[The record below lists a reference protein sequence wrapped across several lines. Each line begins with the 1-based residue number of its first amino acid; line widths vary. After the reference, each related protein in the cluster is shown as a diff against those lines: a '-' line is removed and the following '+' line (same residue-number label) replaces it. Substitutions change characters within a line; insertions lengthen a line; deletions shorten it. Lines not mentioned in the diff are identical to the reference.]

1 MTTAQ
6 RMILGFIAAAISVL
20 IFHQGMILLLR
31 EIGMLP
37 AAVRVWN
44 LTPNP
49 FGVPQ
54 VLNLCFWGGLYG
66 VAFGLLAPRFRLP
79 MVVCGLL
86 TGVAAMLVGKRDPT
100 SARVTQASCTWPS
113 APSPSPSFNS
123 ASGAIG
129 PSGLAENAS
138 RYARAAFAVSPVFD
152 RASPRR

>member
-31 EIGMLP
+31 EIGMLNP
-37 AAVRVWN
+37 AARVWN
-44 LTPNP
+44 LAPNP

-54 VLNLCFWGGLYG
+54 GLNRCFWGGLYG

-86 TGVAAMLVGKRDPT
+86 TGVAAMLVGLFVVPAIKG
-100 SARVTQASCTWPS
+100 
-113 APSPSPSFNS
+113 APIGGGWAAQSWLRSFLIN
-123 ASGAIG
+123 GFFGIG
-129 PSGLAENAS
+129 LGLIYPLLAERFFRPTLPS
-138 RYARAAFAVSPVFD
+138 R
-152 RASPRR
+152 